1 MTDVRQFGD
10 LGARSLDCG
19 RCEAML
25 ADAVDGALS
34 PEDQAFFD
42 AHVAEC
48 GPCEKLLAEAR
59 RGAAWLE
66 MLRTPAPEP
75 SAALLEKILAQT
87 SGGIHPMPVA
97 HPTPAM
103 APGYTNVLPFPR
115 RAAAALRLTGFGRVA
130 FEPRLAMTAAMAF
143 FSIALTMDL
152 MGVNPLDVRAGD
164 LSPSALH
171 RSFAQLGARA
181 AQYYDGLRV
190 VYELESRVHDF
201 ENVQQDARD
210 AGKPA
215 ENQQAQPSSGSLP
228 QQAAP
233 EQAAPEQQTPEQKND
248 SMPQAAPAEQQQ
260 QQPGGKSQLEPA
272 APRSVPAG
280 NLSRRDG
287 SKAGGAIAIIP
298 RNTKANRPA
307 VSDAAL
313 DKEIEEYFG
322 GISSA
327 VYTGPLPEHTDHER
341 HGRQE
346 RKAA

>member
-10 LGARSLDCG
+10 LGTRSLSCG

-25 ADAVDGALS
+25 ADAVDGMLS
-34 PEDQAFFD
+34 LEDQAFFD
-42 AHVAEC
+42 AHVGEC
-48 GPCEKLLAEAR
+48 GPCEQLLAEAR

-75 SAALLEKILAQT
+75 SALLLEKILAQT
-87 SGGIHPMPVA
+87 SGSIHPMPIA
-97 HPTPAM
+97 HATPAM

-115 RAAAALRLTGFGRVA
+115 RAAAALRATGFGRVA

-143 FSIALTMDL
+143 FSIALTLDL
-152 MGVNPLDVRAGD
+152 MGVNPLDLRASD
-164 LSPSALH
+164 LSPSSLH
-171 RSFAQLGARA
+171 RSFAQLGAKA

-190 VYELESRVHDF
+190 VYELESRVHEF

-210 AGKPA
+210 AAPPA
-215 ENQQAQPSSGSLP
+215 ESQPAQPSSGSQQQSAPEQQDDSTP
-228 QQAAP
+228 QASPQAAP
-233 EQAAPEQQTPEQKND
+233 EG
-248 SMPQAAPAEQQQ
+248 QQQ
-260 QQPGGKSQLEPA
+260 GQPGGKSLLEPA
-272 APRSVPAG
+272 VPQSVPVN
-280 NLSRRDG
+280 NLSQRG
-287 SKAGGAIAIIP
+287 SGKGSSGTITVFP

-313 DKEIEEYFG
+313 NEEIEQYFG

-327 VYTGPLPEHTDHER
+327 VYAGPLSEHSVHER
-341 HGRQE
+341 QGRRE

>member
-42 AHVAEC
+42 AHVVEC

-97 HPTPAM
+97 HPAPAM

-115 RAAAALRLTGFGRVA
+115 RAAAALRATGFGRVA

-215 ENQQAQPSSGSLP
+215 ENQQAQPSGGSQP

-233 EQAAPEQQTPEQKND
+233 EQQAPQQTPEQNNGSK
-248 SMPQAAPAEQQQ
+248 PQAAPAEQQQ

-280 NLSRRDG
+280 NLSRREG
-287 SKAGGAIAIIP
+287 SKAGGVIAIIP

-313 DKEIEEYFG
+313 DREIEQYFG

-327 VYTGPLPEHTDHER
+327 VYTGPLSEHTDHER
-341 HGRQE
+341 YGRRE

>member
-10 LGARSLDCG
+10 LRAHNLDCG

-34 PEDQAFFD
+34 QEEQAFFD
-42 AHVAEC
+42 SHVGEC

-75 SAALLEKILAQT
+75 APALLEKILAQT
-87 SGGIHPMPVA
+87 SGGIHAMPVA
-97 HPTPAM
+97 HPAPAM

-115 RAAAALRLTGFGRVA
+115 RAAAALRATGFGRVA

-152 MGVNPLDVRAGD
+152 MGVNPLDLRAGD

-210 AGKPA
+210 ATQPA
-215 ENQQAQPSSGSLP
+215 ESQPAQPSGGNQP
-228 QQAAP
+228 QS
-233 EQAAPEQQTPEQKND
+233 APEQQDDGT
-248 SMPQAAPAEQQQ
+248 PQATPQGAPEGQQQ
-260 QQPGGKSQLEPA
+260 EQPNGKSQLEPA
-272 APRSVPAG
+272 APRSVPVN
-280 NLSRRDG
+280 NLSRGESVKG
-287 SKAGGAIAIIP
+287 SSGIIAAFP
-298 RNTKANRPA
+298 RSTKANRPA
-307 VSDAAL
+307 ISDAAL
-313 DKEIEEYFG
+313 DEAIEQYFG
-322 GISSA
+322 GMSSA

-341 HGRQE
+341 HGSRE